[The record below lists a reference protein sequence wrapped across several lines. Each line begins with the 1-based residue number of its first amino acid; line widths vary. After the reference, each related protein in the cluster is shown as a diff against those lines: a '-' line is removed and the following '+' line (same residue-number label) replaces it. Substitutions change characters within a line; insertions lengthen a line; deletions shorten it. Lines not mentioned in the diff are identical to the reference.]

1 MIYKM
6 TTHLLLAGVLAGI
19 ATYCGTQPNHKNV
32 KDEIMQIRTEVK
44 EIEVKEQETEA
55 KHEFSK
61 YRTRTGNSYFVDK
74 KRTTRES
81 YVRRILEGMFQRKF
95 PSIRPS
101 WLVNP
106 NTGRRLEIDCYC
118 VEMRLGCEIQGEQHF
133 SYIPYFHR
141 NYQAFLDMKER
152 DMIKRILIRKR
163 GIKSVEIPYTV
174 QDNDLEMFLLEK
186 VNAVMK

>member
-6 TTHLLLAGVLAGI
+6 TTHLLLAGTLAGI
-19 ATYCGTQPNHKNV
+19 ATYCGTHKNV

-81 YVRRILEGMFQRKF
+81 YVRRILEGMFQHWQKAGNRLLLC
-95 PSIRPS
+95 R
-101 WLVNP
+101 NE
-106 NTGRRLEIDCYC
+106 TGL
-118 VEMRLGCEIQGEQHF
+118 
-133 SYIPYFHR
+133 
-141 NYQAFLDMKER
+141 
-152 DMIKRILIRKR
+152 
-163 GIKSVEIPYTV
+163 
-174 QDNDLEMFLLEK
+174 
-186 VNAVMK
+186 